1 MSEPEPS
8 DAELAER
15 AARGEESARSQLVR
29 RHTPAL
35 RRLVRRFV
43 READAEDVAQKALL
57 RALSRMDELRDAS
70 SFRSWLYTIA
80 QNLAKNHVRDHDR
93 RETRE
98 VLEADL
104 VTHALGT
111 AKLVAREAKER
122 VMAEIARLP
131 DKQRRAIELRLF
143 EGLSFKEIGERID
156 SSEDAAKAN
165 YHHAVK
171 RLRAVVE
178 AVEGE

>member
-15 AARGEESARSQLVR
+15 AARGDEEARSLLVR

-43 READAEDVAQKALL
+43 READAEDVAQRALVKALA
-57 RALSRMDELRDAS
+57 RLSELRDAT

-98 VLEADL
+98 VLESDL
-104 VTHALGT
+104 VTNALGT
-111 AKLVAREAKER
+111 TKLVAREAKAR
-122 VMAEIARLP
+122 VMAEIERLP

-165 YHHAVK
+165 YHHGVK

-178 AVEGE
+178 SD